1 MMRAREPLPWALGVL
16 VGFTLAVLFKYALLT
31 DSYNVW
37 GAFLVIPA
45 IVLLNLVV
53 IYSLVDRTAHP
64 AFSRLL
70 ELALAVR
77 LTGALARYAMAYV
90 FYGGAADAERYNLYA
105 AGRYILWREGYV
117 VWDWGGKQGTQW
129 MELITTAVYTVIGP
143 SPLAAF
149 LVFAS
154 FSFWGSYLIYR
165 AFVIAVPDG
174 DHRQFA
180 LLVFF
185 LPSLNFWASSI
196 GKEAWLM
203 FFIGYTAY
211 GAARFFTS
219 RPWGLTLLALGAVG
233 TALIRPHLSVL
244 LFAALVVAQLL
255 RPARTQTGGNLA
267 KLAALALLAGAGWIL
282 VTQSAQFLGI
292 DDFSYQA
299 IADSVT
305 TASDQAS
312 ESGSTFTPVSL
323 SNPLGVPMAF
333 VTILFRPFVFETRNP
348 AMLIQSIEG
357 MVVLYLLIRFR
368 PRLRPLLRLLRTNP
382 FALFSALFVLNFT
395 IAFAG
400 FGNFGILARQRVLM
414 LPFFLMMLALP
425 IGREPDPVAS
435 PEWQRAHA
443 RA

>member
-16 VGFTLAVLFKYALLT
+16 VGFALAVLFKYALLT

-37 GAFLVIPA
+37 GAFLVIPV
-45 IVLLNLVV
+45 IILLNLVL
-53 IYSLVDRTAHP
+53 IYSLVDRTTHP
-64 AFSRLL
+64 ALSRLL
-70 ELALAVR
+70 ELALAARMV
-77 LTGALARYAMAYV
+77 GSLARYAMAYV

-105 AGRYILWREGYV
+105 ASRYVLWREGYV
-117 VWDWGGKQGTQW
+117 IWDWGGKQGTQW
-129 MELITTAVYTVIGP
+129 MELITTAMYTVIGP

-154 FSFWGSYLIYR
+154 LSFWGTYLIYR
-165 AFVIAVPDG
+165 AFVMAVPDG
-174 DHRQFA
+174 DHRKFA

-203 FFIGYTAY
+203 FFVGVTAY
-211 GAARFFTS
+211 GASRFFSS
-219 RPWGLTLLALGAVG
+219 RPWGLPNLALGAAG
-233 TALIRPHLSVL
+233 TALIRPHLAVL
-244 LFAALVVAQLL
+244 LFTALVVAQLL
-255 RPARTQTGGNLA
+255 RPARTQTGGNFA
-267 KLAALALLAGAGWIL
+267 KLAALVVLAGAGSIL

-312 ESGSTFTPVSL
+312 DSGSTFTPVSL
-323 SNPLGVPMAF
+323 SNPLGLPMAF
-333 VTILFRPFVFETRNP
+333 VTILFRPFLFETRNP

-357 MVVLYLLIRFR
+357 LFVLYLLVRFR
-368 PRLRPLLRLLRTNP
+368 PRVRPTLRLLRTNP
-382 FALFSALFVLNFT
+382 FVLFSALFVLDFT

-435 PEWQRAHA
+435 SEWQRAHA